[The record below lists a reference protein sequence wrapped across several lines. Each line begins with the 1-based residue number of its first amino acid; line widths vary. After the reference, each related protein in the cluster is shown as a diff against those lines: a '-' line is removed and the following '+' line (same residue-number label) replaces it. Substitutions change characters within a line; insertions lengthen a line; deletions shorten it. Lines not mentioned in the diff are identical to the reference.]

1 MTFRLV
7 KDLSEHYRPINFL
20 ALKLVRRLDVAKV
33 ESTCES
39 SLPQLRPMKVTKGS
53 TVTSA
58 KETRDRNEFRKLP
71 MMPIRD
77 MVIFPYMMTPFVVGR
92 ESSVRALEEALT
104 GDRKIFLA
112 TQHDAS
118 IDEPKAGDI
127 YTVGTIGNIVQS
139 VKMPDGNI
147 KVLVE
152 GLERARAVEM
162 NDADGFFVAT
172 VRTGKGMLEMTP
184 QIEQLMQRVTSLFEQ
199 YVKLQQSL
207 NYETMIAAVRMDEP
221 AKLSDSI
228 AANLQLEISEKQELL
243 DIFDPADRLARIA
256 DVLDVEIEKL
266 NMDRTIQSRV
276 KRQMERA
283 QKEYY
288 LNEKIKA
295 IQKELGRGEKS
306 EFDELKKKIETSGMP
321 KDVFEKAIQ
330 ELKKLEA
337 MPPMSAE
344 STVSRNYLDWLLAV
358 PWKKK
363 SKENRSIDNAEKVL
377 NEDHYGLE
385 KIKERIL
392 EFLAVRQLVK
402 NPKGSILCFVGPPGV
417 GKTSLGMSIAK
428 ATGRKFV
435 RMSLGGVRDE
445 AEIRGHR
452 RTYIG
457 ALPGQI
463 IQSMKKAGT
472 KNPVFML
479 DEVDKMASDF
489 RGDPASALLE
499 VLDPEQNTSFQDHY
513 LDVEYDLSQVLFVAT
528 ANVLHTIPGPLQDR
542 MEILRLHGYTE
553 IEKLEIARQYLVKKQ
568 REATGLSEKNIVF
581 SDDGLAAII
590 RGYTREAGVR
600 NLEREI
606 GNVCRKVVRRVVK
619 NGLKHKE
626 EITAANL
633 KDFLGVAKFRDSALH
648 EKSEV
653 GLVTGLAWTEVG
665 GSILSTEVQVL
676 DGKGKLTTT
685 GQLGDVMQESA
696 QAALSYIRS
705 RAQHLGLSRDFYRN
719 VDIHIHVPEGA
730 IPKDGP
736 SAGITLATALASALT
751 KIPVRRDI
759 AMTGEITLRGKV
771 LPIGGLKEKLL
782 AAHRA
787 GIFEAIMPAEN
798 EKDMADFPD
807 ILKNSMKLHWVE
819 QMDDVLK
826 IALEGTLPELKEE
839 TPVALAAVPTAHV
852 PEQRPHQ

>member
-1 MTFRLV
+1 
-7 KDLSEHYRPINFL
+7 
-20 ALKLVRRLDVAKV
+20 
-33 ESTCES
+33 
-39 SLPQLRPMKVTKGS
+39 
-53 TVTSA
+53 
-58 KETRDRNEFRKLP
+58 

-77 MVIFPYMMTPFVVGR
+77 VVIFPHMMTPFVVGR
-92 ESSVRALEEALT
+92 ESSVRALEEALAA
-104 GDRKIFLA
+104 DKKIFLA

-118 IDEPKAGDI
+118 IDEPKPSEI
-127 YTVGTIGNIVQS
+127 YQVGTIVNIVQS
-139 VKMPDGNI
+139 LKLPDGNI

-152 GLERARAVEM
+152 GIERGKVLQVVDTES
-162 NDADGFFVAT
+162 FFQAT
-172 VRTGKGMLEMTP
+172 VRTVKFTAEPSP
-184 QIEQLMQRVTSLFEQ
+184 QIETLMQRATSLFEQ
-199 YVKLQQSL
+199 YVKLCQSL
-207 NYETMIAAVRMDEP
+207 NYETMIAAVRMEDP
-221 AKLSDSI
+221 SKLTDTI
-228 AANLQLEISEKQELL
+228 AANLQLSIEQTQELL
-243 DIFDPADRLARIA
+243 EIFDPVERLSRIA
-256 DVLDVEIEKL
+256 DVLDIEIEKL

-306 EFDELKKKIETSGMP
+306 EWDELKKKVDSAGMP
-321 KDVFEKAIQ
+321 KEVHEKALQ

-358 PWKKK
+358 PWKKR
-363 SKENRSIDNAEKVL
+363 SKEIRNIDRAEKVL

-463 IQSMKKAGT
+463 IQMMKKAGT

-479 DEVDKMASDF
+479 DEVDKMSMDF
-489 RGDPASALLE
+489 RGDPSAALLE
-499 VLDPEQNTSFQDHY
+499 VLDPEQNYMFVDHY
-513 LDVEYDLSQVLFVAT
+513 LDVEYDLSQVFFIAT
-528 ANVLHTIPGPLQDR
+528 ANVLHTIPPALQDR
-542 MEILRLHGYTE
+542 MEVLRLHGYTE
-553 IEKLEIARQYLVKKQ
+553 PEKLEIAKQFLVKKQ
-568 REATGLSEKNIVF
+568 RLQAGLTEKNITF
-581 SDDGLAAII
+581 TDDAII
-590 RGYTREAGVR
+590 SIIRAYTREAGVR

-606 GNVCRKVVRRVVK
+606 GNVCRKVARRVVK
-619 NGLKHKE
+619 QGQDYAITINGE
-626 EITAANL
+626 SIAE
-633 KDFLGVAKFRDSALH
+633 FLGVIKFRDTLAA

-665 GSILSTEVQVL
+665 GSILSTEATIV
-676 DGKGKLTTT
+676 DGKGKLMLT
-685 GQLGDVMQESA
+685 GKLGDVMQESA
-696 QAALSYIRS
+696 QAAMSYVRS
-705 RAQHLGLSRDFYRN
+705 RAARLGVPREFYRN

-736 SAGITLATALASALT
+736 SAGITMATAIASSLS
-751 KIPVRRDI
+751 KIAVRRDV

-771 LPIGGLKEKLL
+771 LAIGGLKEKLL

-787 GIFEAIMPAEN
+787 GIFEIVLPKDN
-798 EKDMADFPD
+798 EKDLAEVPEN
-807 ILKNSMKLHWVE
+807 LRSELRLHFVE
-819 QMDDVLK
+819 NMDQVLAV
-826 IALEGTLPELKEE
+826 ALERPLPTYTEE
-839 TPVALAAVPTAHV
+839 SQPMAPVQPPAEGPTAH
-852 PEQRPHQ
+852 Q

>member
-1 MTFRLV
+1 
-7 KDLSEHYRPINFL
+7 
-20 ALKLVRRLDVAKV
+20 LKLSNPKEKF
-33 ESTCES
+33 ES
-39 SLPQLRPMKVTKGS
+39 K
-53 TVTSA
+53 
-58 KETRDRNEFRKLP
+58 KLP

-77 MVIFPYMMTPFVVGR
+77 VVIFPYMMTPFVVGR
-92 ESSVRALEEALT
+92 ESSVRALEEALA
-104 GDRKIFLA
+104 GDKKIFLA

-118 IDEPKAGDI
+118 IDEPKPGDI
-127 YTVGTIGNIVQS
+127 FQVGTIVNIVQS
-139 VKMPDGNI
+139 LKLPDGNI

-152 GLERARAVEM
+152 GIERGKILQIIDTE
-162 NDADGFFVAT
+162 GFLQAT
-172 VRTGKGMLEMTP
+172 VRVARYATETNA
-184 QIEQLMQRVTSLFEQ
+184 QIEAGMQRVTSLFEQ
-199 YVKLQQSL
+199 YVKLCQSL
-207 NYETMIAAVRMDEP
+207 NYETMIAAVRMEDP
-221 AKLSDSI
+221 AKLTDTI
-228 AANLQLEISEKQELL
+228 AANLQLSIEEKQALL
-243 DIFDPADRLARIA
+243 EIFDPAERLSKIG

-276 KRQMERA
+276 KRQMEKA

-306 EFDELKKKIETSGMP
+306 EFDELKKKIESAGMP
-321 KDVFEKAIQ
+321 KEVRDKAIQ

-358 PWKKK
+358 PWKKR
-363 SKENRSIDNAEKVL
+363 SKEIRNISRAEKVL

-463 IQSMKKAGT
+463 IQMMKKAGT

-479 DEVDKMASDF
+479 DEVDKMSMDF
-489 RGDPASALLE
+489 RGDPSAALLE
-499 VLDPEQNTSFQDHY
+499 VLDPEQNYMFVDHY
-513 LDVEYDLSQVLFVAT
+513 LDVEYDLSQVFFIAT
-528 ANVLHTIPGPLQDR
+528 ANVIHTVPPALQDR
-542 MEILRLHGYTE
+542 MEVLRLHGYTE
-553 IEKLEIARQYLVKKQ
+553 QEKTEIAKQFLVKKQ
-568 REATGLSEKNIVF
+568 MAQAGLTDKNLQF
-581 SDDGLAAII
+581 SDEAIKQII
-590 RGYTREAGVR
+590 RSYTREAGVR

-606 GNVCRKVVRRVVK
+606 GNVCRKVARKVVK
-619 NGLKHKE
+619 EGANFTVA
-626 EITAANL
+626 ITGENVGEY
-633 KDFLGVAKFRDSALH
+633 LGVLKFRDTLAH

-665 GSILSTEVQVL
+665 GSILSTEASVVE
-676 DGKGKLTTT
+676 GKGGKPILT
-685 GQLGDVMQESA
+685 GKLGDVMQESA
-696 QAALSYIRS
+696 QAAITYVRS
-705 RAQHLGLSRDFYRN
+705 RWKRLGLSRDFYRTI
-719 VDIHIHVPEGA
+719 DIHVHVPEGA

-736 SAGITLATALASALT
+736 SAGITIATAIASALSR
-751 KIPVRRDI
+751 IPVRRDI

-787 GIFEAIMPAEN
+787 GLFEAILPAEN
-798 EKDMADFPD
+798 EKDLAEVPEN
-807 ILKNSMKLHWVE
+807 LRTAMKLHFVDN
-819 QMDDVLK
+819 MDQVLA
-826 IALEGTLPELKEE
+826 IALEAPLPQMAPDSEALSIAPP
-839 TPVALAAVPTAHV
+839 TPPPTGDIPTAR
-852 PEQRPHQ
+852 Q

>member
-1 MTFRLV
+1 
-7 KDLSEHYRPINFL
+7 
-20 ALKLVRRLDVAKV
+20 
-33 ESTCES
+33 
-39 SLPQLRPMKVTKGS
+39 VTQSREKF
-53 TVTSA
+53 
-58 KETRDRNEFRKLP
+58 ETRKLP

-77 MVIFPYMMTPFVVGR
+77 VVIFPHMMTPFVVGR
-92 ESSVRALEEALT
+92 ESSVRALEEALA

-118 IDEPKAGDI
+118 VVEPKPNEI
-127 YTVGTIGNIVQS
+127 YQVGTVVNIVQS
-139 VKMPDGNI
+139 LKLPDGNI

-152 GLERARAVEM
+152 GVERGKILQVV
-162 NDADGFFVAT
+162 DTDGYFHASIRVAKYT
-172 VRTGKGMLEMTP
+172 MESTP
-184 QIEQLMQRVTSLFEQ
+184 VIEQAMQRVTSLFEQ
-199 YVKLQQSL
+199 YVKLCQSL
-207 NYETMIAAVRMDEP
+207 NYETMIAAVRMEDP
-221 AKLSDSI
+221 SKLTDVI
-228 AANLQLEISEKQELL
+228 AANMQLSIEEKQELL
-243 DIFDPADRLARIA
+243 EIFDPAERLNRVA
-256 DVLDVEIEKL
+256 DVLEIEIEKL
-266 NMDRTIQSRV
+266 NMDRTIQTRV

-306 EFDELKKKIETSGMP
+306 EWDELKKKVDAAGMP
-321 KDVFEKAIQ
+321 KEVHEKALQ

-358 PWKKK
+358 PWRKK
-363 SKENRSIDNAEKVL
+363 SKEIRNIESAEKIL

-385 KIKERIL
+385 KIKDRIL

-435 RMSLGGVRDE
+435 RLSLGGVRDE

-472 KNPVFML
+472 KNPVIML
-479 DEVDKMASDF
+479 DEIDKMAADF
-489 RGDPASALLE
+489 RGDPSAALLE
-499 VLDPEQNTSFQDHY
+499 VLDPEQNFMFQDHY
-513 LDVEYDLSQVLFVAT
+513 LDVEYDLSQVFFVAT
-528 ANVLHTIPGPLQDR
+528 ANVLHTIPPALQDR
-542 MEILRLHGYTE
+542 MEVLRLHGYTE
-553 IEKLEIARQYLVKKQ
+553 LEKIEIAKQFLVRKQ
-568 REATGLSEKNIVF
+568 RQATGLSESNLAF
-581 SDDGLAAII
+581 SDDAITEII
-590 RGYTREAGVR
+590 RSYTREAGVR

-606 GNVCRKVVRRVVK
+606 GNVCRKVARRVVK
-619 NGLKHKE
+619 QGLE
-626 EITAANL
+626 YAVTVTAENISE
-633 KDFLGVAKFRDSALH
+633 FLGVAKFRDMLAH

-665 GSILSTEVQVL
+665 GSILSTEVTTV
-676 DGKGKLTTT
+676 DGKGKLTLT
-685 GQLGDVMQESA
+685 GKLGDVMQESA
-696 QAALSYIRS
+696 QAAVSYIRS
-705 RAQHLGLSRDFYRN
+705 RANRLGLPRDFYRN
-719 VDIHIHVPEGA
+719 LDIHVHVPEGA

-736 SAGITLATALASALT
+736 SAGITMATAIASALS

-787 GIFEAIMPAEN
+787 GIFEVILPKDN
-798 EKDMADFPD
+798 EKDLSEVPENLRNA
-807 ILKNSMKLHWVE
+807 MKLHFAE
-819 QMDDVLK
+819 SMDDVLA
-826 IALEGTLPELKEE
+826 IALEGPLPQFSEE
-839 TPVALAAVPTAHV
+839 TETGGMPAVTPTPLQQPPV
-852 PEQRPHQ
+852 QHQ

>member
-1 MTFRLV
+1 MTNDER
-7 KDLSEHYRPINFL
+7 DLL
-20 ALKLVRRLDVAKV
+20 TGA
-33 ESTCES
+33 
-39 SLPQLRPMKVTKGS
+39 Q
-53 TVTSA
+53 
-58 KETRDRNEFRKLP
+58 RKLP
-71 MMPIRD
+71 MMPIRE
-77 MVIFPYMMTPFVVGR
+77 MVIFPHMMAPFVVGR
-92 ESSVRALEEALT
+92 ESSVRALEEALN

-112 TQHDAS
+112 AQHDAS
-118 IDEPKAGDI
+118 VDEPTADDI
-127 YTVGTIGNIVQS
+127 YTVGVVGNIVQS
-139 VKMPDGNI
+139 VRMPDGNI

-152 GLERARAVEM
+152 GVERASASEV
-162 NDADGFFVAT
+162 NDDDGFFIAT
-172 VRTGKGMLEMTP
+172 VRVSRAELVSTP
-184 QIEQLMQRVTSLFEQ
+184 QTDQLVARVHQLFEQ
-199 YVKLQQSL
+199 YGKLQQSL
-207 NYETMIAAVRMDEP
+207 NQESAAALRTDDP
-221 AKLSDSI
+221 AKLADVI
-228 AANLQLEISEKQELL
+228 AANLPLSIEEKQQILEV
-243 DIFDPADRLARIA
+243 FDPEMRLSRIA
-256 DVLDVEIEKL
+256 DTLDIAIEKL
-266 NMDRTIQSRV
+266 NMDRSIQSRV

-295 IQKELGRGEKS
+295 IQKELGRGERS
-306 EFDELKKKIETSGMP
+306 EFDELKKKIEEAGMTAEV
-321 KDVFEKAIQ
+321 KEKALQ

-358 PWKKK
+358 PWKKR
-363 SKENRSIDNAEKVL
+363 SKEIRSIENAETVL

-385 KIKERIL
+385 KIKDRIL

-472 KNPVFML
+472 KNPVIML
-479 DEVDKMASDF
+479 DEIDKMASDF

-499 VLDPEQNTSFQDHY
+499 VLDPEQNNTFQDHY

-542 MEILRLHGYTE
+542 MEILRLTGYTE
-553 IEKLEIARQYLVKKQ
+553 VEKLEIAKQYLVKKQ
-568 REATGLSEKNIVF
+568 LEATGLNGEQIQF
-581 SDDGLAAII
+581 SDDALRDVI
-590 RGYTREAGVR
+590 RYYTREAGVR

-606 GNVCRKVVRRVVK
+606 GNLCRKVARKIVK
-619 NGLKHKE
+619 DGKHTEAVTTESIEGL
-626 EITAANL
+626 
-633 KDFLGVAKFRDSALH
+633 LGVAKFRDSQVQ
-648 EKSEV
+648 EKSEI
-653 GLVTGLAWTEVG
+653 GLVTGLAWTEMG
-665 GSILSTEVQVL
+665 GSILQTEVQVL
-676 DGKGKLTTT
+676 DGKGKMTPT

-696 QAALSYIRS
+696 QAALTWIRS
-705 RAQHLGLSRDFYRN
+705 RSQHLGLAKDFYRN
-719 VDIHIHVPEGA
+719 IDIHIHVPEGA

-736 SAGITLATALASALT
+736 SAGITMATALASALT
-751 KIPVRRDI
+751 RIEVRRDI

-787 GIFEAIMPAEN
+787 GIREAILPADN
-798 EKDMADFPD
+798 KRDLADLPQLIKDE
-807 ILKNSMKLHWVE
+807 MKLNWVE
-819 QMDDVLK
+819 TMDEVLEL
-826 IALEGTLPELKEE
+826 ALTRKLQKLAEE
-839 TPVALAAVPTAHV
+839 TPEALGTPIPPVAQAPAANVT
-852 PEQRPHQ
+852 HQ